1 VLIAEYSQGNR
12 SGSMKVV
19 KSVAAYITEEG
30 EVLLPLVKKEVDQLR
45 NNLLK
50 SD

>member
-1 VLIAEYSQGNR
+1 
-12 SGSMKVV
+12 MKVV
-19 KSVAAYITEEG
+19 KSIAAYISEDG

-50 SD
+50 SDKAE